1 MQIIYILLAAATGA
15 IITYLWQNQR
25 IVSLTTQLDLI
36 RRQADEAASRRSSEF
51 EAQLQAV
58 KSQLR
63 EETDKILLQ
72 HRDELGRDNTR
83 QMDGIISPLKE
94 TISQMHLTMERT
106 RDTGNKNAAAL
117 EEQIRQM
124 MKSAIN
130 IGSEADKLAAAL
142 RGESK
147 TQGNWGEVVLSRL
160 LEKQGFTEGV
170 EYDVQYTIRDE
181 DGQPIK
187 NEQTGRRMIPD
198 VILHYPD
205 GKHLVIDSKVSLT
218 AFMDYQDA
226 EDEAQRKQAVNRHTI
241 SVRRHVDEL
250 SRKDYS
256 SYIGGE
262 QSIDYV
268 IMFIPNESALQ
279 LALAGDQRL
288 WNEAFEK
295 NVFITSEQNL
305 VAALRMIQLAWVQA
319 RQTQNQEKVFGL
331 AGKLVDRVSDFYA
344 RFVKVGESL
353 DKVKADYLNC
363 EKKLITG
370 QQSLIKPAKELVQL
384 GAKEDPR
391 KQLPEIED

>member
-1 MQIIYILLAAATGA
+1 MQTIYILLAAATGA

-25 IVSLTTQLDLI
+25 IVRLTTQLDLI
-36 RRQADEAASRRSSEF
+36 RRQAEEAAMRRTSEF
-51 EAQLQAV
+51 EAQLQTV
-58 KSQLR
+58 KAQLR

-124 MKSAIN
+124 MKSAVN

-181 DGQPIK
+181 DGQPVK

-331 AGKLVDRVSDFYA
+331 AGKLVDRVSDFYT

-370 QQSLIKPAKELVQL
+370 QQSLIKPAKELVEL

>member
-15 IITYLWQNQR
+15 VITYLWQNQR

-181 DGQPIK
+181 DGQPVK

-226 EDEAQRKQAVNRHTI
+226 EDETQRKQAVNRHTI

-279 LALAGDQRL
+279 LALADDQRL

-331 AGKLVDRVSDFYA
+331 AGKLVDRVSDFYT

-370 QQSLIKPAKELVQL
+370 QQSLIKPAKELVEL